1 MVNHHRGEV
10 EAIFDG
16 QSYRLCLTLGALAE
30 LENAF
35 GEEDML
41 AIAERFEQ
49 GRIKAAE
56 AIRIIG
62 AGLRGGGHDID
73 DESVA
78 RMQSDS
84 GAAGFVEVV
93 ARLFA
98 ATFCLPVTPGEE
110 VRETEAPGKL

>member
-98 ATFCLPVTPGEE
+98 ATFCQPVTSGEE